1 MAKLLNGT
9 NIRDLQANREKL
21 DMLELDKNVTARQ
34 QISVYA
40 ILIKKFACS
49 YPHIWKV
56 GVHFFFAR
64 SAHESRFVPIFKI
77 AAPLLAGT
85 I

>member
-21 DMLELDKNVTARQ
+21 DMLELYVTARQ

-40 ILIKKFACS
+40 ILIKIFACS
-49 YPHIWKV
+49 YPHIWKS
-56 GVHFFFAR
+56 GGTIFFSLAPLVNHVL
-64 SAHESRFVPIFKI
+64 SPIFKI
-77 AAPLLAGT
+77 AAPPLAGA